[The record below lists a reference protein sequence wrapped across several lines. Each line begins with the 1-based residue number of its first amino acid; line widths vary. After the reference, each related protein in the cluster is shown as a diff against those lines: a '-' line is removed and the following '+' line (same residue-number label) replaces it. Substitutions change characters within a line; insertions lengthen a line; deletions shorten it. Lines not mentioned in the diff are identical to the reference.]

1 MISVKDPKEAYEKVI
16 EPSNI
21 KSKEL
26 DKNNLRVHTYRW
38 TVFAENEADAWEA
51 LGPWRGLRAPGRLE
65 EKDPKVLREAADNMD
80 KTEILSK
87 YSIAGSIQ
95 EIIDIYTPL
104 VAEFNSE
111 IVTIQITSTNQK
123 ETIELL
129 GNELLPVLR
138 KI

>member
-1 MISVKDPKEAYEKVI
+1 
-16 EPSNI
+16 
-21 KSKEL
+21 
-26 DKNNLRVHTYRW
+26 
-38 TVFAENEADAWEA
+38 
-51 LGPWRGLRAPGRLE
+51 
-65 EKDPKVLREAADNMD
+65 MD